1 MVNCSQLSAAT
12 EEVTA
17 SAEQV
22 HTLSEENLDVAK
34 QVQNAVEKIHS
45 TADDIK
51 KFFALTERSA

>member
-1 MVNCSQLSAAT
+1 MVNCSQLSAAN

-51 KFFALTERSA
+51 KFLH

>member
-51 KFFALTERSA
+51 KFLH